1 MSEPNPSTGRR
12 TSRPRSTRPEE
23 PGMTAAVETVVAAP
37 SAARPPVGSSG
48 TLRNLGTV
56 ITKELHSYFASPI
69 AYLVMAAFLVM
80 NGYLFWA
87 ILISSKQADLSST
100 FADMAIILMLLS
112 PAITMRLFAEE
123 QRQGTIELL
132 LTSPIREAELVV
144 GKWLSSLLFFLVM
157 LVLTGTFPLFLLKF
171 GTPDVGTMLAGYLGM
186 FMVEAVFLAIGL
198 FMSSVTQ
205 NQIVALALSFGVL
218 LVLWLFQGAGQNFG
232 QNGGSSVVAY
242 LGMSGHFD
250 SFTSGAI
257 QVKDLV
263 YYASGIV
270 LALFLTVRSVESRR
284 WR

>member
-1 MSEPNPSTGRR
+1 MEATV
-12 TSRPRSTRPEE
+12 
-23 PGMTAAVETVVAAP
+23 AVELP
-37 SAARPPVGSSG
+37 ARVPARSNG

-56 ITKELHSYFASPI
+56 IVKELHSYFASPI

-112 PAITMRLFAEE
+112 PAITMRLLSEE
-123 QRQGTIELL
+123 QRMGTIELL
-132 LTSPIREAELVV
+132 LTSPIREAELVI
-144 GKWLSSLLFFLVM
+144 GKWLSSLIFFVVM

-186 FMVEAVFLAIGL
+186 FLVEGVFLAIGL
-198 FMSSVTQ
+198 FMSSITQ

-232 QNGGSSVVAY
+232 QNGGSSFVQY